1 MMHKMNLWED
11 AFEKIK
17 EKTKSIEM
25 RLNDKKR
32 SYIKSMIL
40 LNLQI

>member
-25 RLNDKKR
+25 RLNDKKAFLYKNR
-32 SYIKSMIL
+32 
-40 LNLQI
+40 